1 VGDYYFTSK
10 RSLVK
15 KMKIG
20 LEKGKDKIEKDL
32 KSRLK
37 AHSRVGD
44 QGGEVLEIDNPV
56 EALIHL
62 VGAGFFN
69 EPRYYDSDDVDEKG
83 LTKNALE
90 VLNSILQAIEF
101 INKQSTLG
109 TEWLP
114 DDFLIIAR
122 WVREGLK
129 IRTTPAIMYA
139 MAAAY
144 MNDQQKK
151 DFLPAYAP
159 FILSRA
165 DDILQ
170 TFAFYRHYFQ
180 SEGKLHKGSVPRS
193 LRRGMIRAF
202 HKQSVSQLLK
212 YNTNKIRPNIK
223 DVLIML
229 RDVQADNLHAVPP
242 AVYEY
247 IVNGTVPDE
256 NVESD
261 LATYLRTHE
270 GFYKEKEFTTVTL
283 DKAKTLGLTWE
294 NMISHFGSKR
304 EVWESLIQKKM
315 IPFMATLRNLRNF
328 EQADI
333 SEVAWKYVYNFLTT
347 FPANR
352 HKQLPF
358 RFISAF
364 EHVTGQI
371 AKNAISVALDK
382 SVVNLTPLTGKT
394 FVMTDNSGSMDQMI
408 SGKSKVNMKDVANT
422 LTAIIAKMGN
432 YDNIIGTFGT
442 DWAKVNYT
450 QNQSIMDIK
459 KEVDRVGNTTGY
471 GTDMTKALNYLLNSN
486 QKFDRIIV
494 LSDMNAYDS
503 GRGYGGW
510 GRSREYETPALL
522 VQRYQKQIN
531 PNVWIYSINLSGAV
545 DAQIDPQNP
554 KVHLLSG
561 WSEKLLDLIIQLE
574 GKEKTTV
581 QTASL
586 TEAEK
591 AVLPTIEVLREK
603 YAWQKS

>member
-1 VGDYYFTSK
+1 
-10 RSLVK
+10 
-15 KMKIG
+15 MKIG

-32 KSRLK
+32 RSRLK

-83 LTKNALE
+83 LSKNALE
-90 VLNSILQAIEF
+90 VLQAILNAIEF
-101 INKQSTLG
+101 INKNSYNLDSG
-109 TEWLP
+109 WKP
-114 DDFLIIAR
+114 DDFLIVTR

-129 IRTTPAIMYA
+129 IRTTPTIMYA

-151 DFLPAYAP
+151 DYLPAYAP

-180 SEGKLHKGSVPRS
+180 KEGELHKGSVPRS
-193 LRRGMIRAF
+193 LRRGMINAF
-202 HKQSVSQLLK
+202 HKQSVAQLLK
-212 YNTNKIRPNIK
+212 YNTNKVKPNIK

-229 RDVQADNLHAVPP
+229 RDVQYAERHAVSPS
-242 AVYEY
+242 VYEY
-247 IVNGTVPDE
+247 IVNGTVPDDTD
-256 NVESD
+256 SKI
-261 LATYLRTHE
+261 ATYLRTHE
-270 GFYKEKEFTTVTL
+270 AFYKQKEFTTITL
-283 DKAKTLGLTWE
+283 DQAKMLGLTWE
-294 NMISHFGSKR
+294 NMISHFGSKK
-304 EVWESLIQKKM
+304 EIWEALIVKKM

-328 EQADI
+328 EQAGI
-333 SEVAWKYVYNFLTT
+333 SDGSWKFVYNFITE
-347 FPANR
+347 FDPEK

-358 RFISAF
+358 RFISAYDN
-364 EHVTGQI
+364 VTSNV
-371 AKNAISVALDK
+371 AKEAVSIALDK
-382 SVVNLTPLTGKT
+382 SVVNLVPLEGKT
-394 FVMTDNSGSMDQMI
+394 FVMTDNSGSMDSTI
-408 SGKSKVNMKDVANT
+408 SGKSQINMKTVANT

-432 YDNIIGTFGT
+432 YSNVIGTFGT

-450 QNQSIMDIK
+450 KNQSIMDIK

-503 GRGYGGW
+503 GYGYGGGW
-510 GRSREYETPALL
+510 GRRSEYETPAVL

-531 PNVWIYSINLSGAV
+531 PNVWVYSINLAGAV
-545 DAQIDPQNP
+545 DAQVDPQNP
-554 KVHLLSG
+554 RVHLLSG
-561 WSEKLLDLIIQLE
+561 WSEKLLDLIVQLE

-581 QTASL
+581 QTAQLS
-586 TEAEK
+586 EAEK

>member
-1 VGDYYFTSK
+1 
-10 RSLVK
+10 
-15 KMKIG
+15 MKIG
-20 LEKGKDKIEKDL
+20 LEKGKDKDEKDL
-32 KSRLK
+32 RSRLK
-37 AHSRVGD
+37 AHTRVGD

-83 LTKNALE
+83 LSKNALE
-90 VLNSILQAIEF
+90 VLQAILNAIEF
-101 INKQSTLG
+101 INKNSYNLDSG
-109 TEWLP
+109 WKP
-114 DDFLIIAR
+114 DDFLIVTR

-151 DFLPAYAP
+151 DYLPAYAP

-180 SEGKLHKGSVPRS
+180 KEGKLHKGSVPRS
-193 LRRGMIRAF
+193 LRRGMINAF
-202 HKQSVSQLLK
+202 HKQSVAQLLK
-212 YNTNKIRPNIK
+212 YNTNKVKPNIK

-229 RDVQADNLHAVPP
+229 RDVQYAERHAVSPS
-242 AVYEY
+242 VYEY
-247 IVNGTVPDE
+247 IVNGTVPDDTD
-256 NVESD
+256 SKI
-261 LATYLRTHE
+261 ATYLRTHE
-270 GFYKEKEFTTVTL
+270 AFYKQKEFTTITL
-283 DKAKTLGLTWE
+283 DQAKMLGLTWE
-294 NMISHFGSKR
+294 NMISHFGSKK
-304 EVWESLIQKKM
+304 EIWEALIVKKM

-328 EQADI
+328 EQAGI
-333 SEVAWKYVYNFLTT
+333 SDGSWKFVYNFITE
-347 FPANR
+347 FDPEK

-358 RFISAF
+358 RFISAYDN
-364 EHVTGQI
+364 VI
-371 AKNAISVALDK
+371 SNVAKEAVSIALDK
-382 SVVNLTPLTGKT
+382 SVVNLVPLEGKT
-394 FVMTDNSGSMDQMI
+394 FVMTDNSGSMDSTI
-408 SGKSKVNMKDVANT
+408 SGKSQINMKTVANT

-432 YDNIIGTFGT
+432 YSNVIGTFGT

-450 QNQSIMDIK
+450 KNQSIMDIK
-459 KEVDRVGNTTGY
+459 EEVDRVGNTTGY

-503 GRGYGGW
+503 GYGYGGGW
-510 GRSREYETPALL
+510 GRRSEYETPAVL

-531 PNVWIYSINLSGAV
+531 PNVWVYSINLAGAV
-545 DAQIDPQNP
+545 DTQVDPQNP
-554 KVHLLSG
+554 RVHLLSG
-561 WSEKLLDLIIQLE
+561 WSEKLLDLIVQLE

-581 QTASL
+581 QTAQLS
-586 TEAEK
+586 EAEK

-603 YAWQKS
+603 YTWQKS

>member
-1 VGDYYFTSK
+1 
-10 RSLVK
+10 
-15 KMKIG
+15 MKIG

-32 KSRLK
+32 RSRLK

-83 LTKNALE
+83 LSKNALE
-90 VLNSILQAIEF
+90 VLQAILNAIEF
-101 INKQSTLG
+101 INKNSYNLDSG
-109 TEWLP
+109 WKP
-114 DDFLIIAR
+114 DDFLIVTR

-129 IRTTPAIMYA
+129 IRTTPTIMYA

-151 DFLPAYAP
+151 DYLPAYAP

-180 SEGKLHKGSVPRS
+180 KEGELHKGSVPRS
-193 LRRGMIRAF
+193 LRRGMINAF
-202 HKQSVSQLLK
+202 HKQSVAQLLK
-212 YNTNKIRPNIK
+212 YNTNKDTNKVKPNIK

-229 RDVQADNLHAVPP
+229 RDVQYAERHAVSPS
-242 AVYEY
+242 VYEY
-247 IVNGTVPDE
+247 IVNGTVPDDTD
-256 NVESD
+256 SKI
-261 LATYLRTHE
+261 ATYLRTHE
-270 GFYKEKEFTTVTL
+270 AFYKQKEFTTITL
-283 DKAKTLGLTWE
+283 DQAKMLGLTWE
-294 NMISHFGSKR
+294 NMISHFGSKK
-304 EVWESLIQKKM
+304 EIWEALIVKKM

-328 EQADI
+328 EQAGI
-333 SEVAWKYVYNFLTT
+333 SDGSWKFVYNFITE
-347 FPANR
+347 FDPEK

-358 RFISAF
+358 RFISAYDN
-364 EHVTGQI
+364 VTSNV
-371 AKNAISVALDK
+371 AKEAVSIALDK
-382 SVVNLTPLTGKT
+382 SVVNLVPLEGKT
-394 FVMTDNSGSMDQMI
+394 FVMTDNSGSMDSTI
-408 SGKSKVNMKDVANT
+408 SGKSQINMKTVANT

-432 YDNIIGTFGT
+432 YSNVIGTFGT

-450 QNQSIMDIK
+450 KNQSIMDIK

-503 GRGYGGW
+503 GYGYGGGW
-510 GRSREYETPALL
+510 GRRSEYETPAVL

-531 PNVWIYSINLSGAV
+531 PNVWVYSINLAGAV
-545 DAQIDPQNP
+545 DTQVDPQNP
-554 KVHLLSG
+554 RVHLLSG
-561 WSEKLLDLIIQLE
+561 WSEKLLDLIVQLE

-581 QTASL
+581 QTAQLS
-586 TEAEK
+586 EAEK